1 MGLSSSKTKTTND
14 PWKPAQPF
22 ILKGLEQSGQVFD
35 QQQPTL
41 NKYSGM
47 QMDTY
52 GRVAP
57 GAEQGILGSQSLVND
72 TLAGKYLNGNP
83 YLEGVLGKTRENIT
97 NNVQSQFAGAGRYG
111 SDYNVGE
118 LSRQLADAENQMRYQ
133 NYGQERAYQNE
144 AIGQAQGLMNGTQGL
159 LNNAAELPWIG
170 VGALN
175 GNVRQASNGYGT
187 TTTKQGMNIGQS
199 LLQGASSA
207 AGAYF
212 GAGGSDIRLKT
223 NIEHVGQTA
232 DGLNIYDWDYIDDM
246 PSGIAAY
253 CPEGRQRGVMAH
265 EVALLRP
272 DALGPVV
279 DGFATVNYGAL

>member
-83 YLEGVLGKTRENIT
+83 YLDGMLGKTRENIT

-187 TTTKQGMNIGQS
+187 TTSKQSGNIGQM
-199 LLQGASSA
+199 LLQGASNA
-207 AGAYF
+207 AAAY
-212 GAGGSDIRLKT
+212 AGSDVRLKT
-223 NIEHVGQTA
+223 NIERVGEMS
-232 DGLNIYDWDYIDDM
+232 DGLGIYDFDYLPIE
-246 PSGIAAY
+246 GQIAAY
-253 CPEGRQRGVMAH
+253 MPEGRQRGVMAH
-265 EVALLRP
+265 EVAVLRP
-272 DALGPVV
+272 EALGPVIE
-279 DGFATVNYGAL
+279 GYATVDYSKIGAF